1 MENKNKLL
9 KRIEELEKLVEQQKT
24 LIDQL
29 NWEIQQN
36 NFKPIPV
43 LQGDCP
49 AGGWH
54 DYPNPW
60 HSITPPFCK
69 KCGHQAPNFTPTYI
83 TSSVDKD
90 ITNLT

>member
-1 MENKNKLL
+1 MEKKNKLL
-9 KRIEELEKLVEQQKT
+9 KRIEELENLVGQQKL

-36 NFKPIPV
+36 NFKQIPV

-54 DYPNPW
+54 EYPNPW
-60 HSITPPFCK
+60 HSVTAPFCK
-69 KCGHQAPNFTPTYI
+69 KCGQQAPNFGPTYT
-83 TSSVDKD
+83 TSGTNKD
-90 ITNLT
+90 ITNFT